1 MRGSLMIALRRWT
14 STPDAET
21 DFDKSSPRSEEL
33 STGEAPPASGT
44 DDPVAD
50 TLFTSARPDVS
61 APRLAAGGKPGAA
74 LGRPTWESSGL
85 GPPVS
90 PPPGAPLGGVT
101 VGGGCGLPL
110 GGVTV
115 GGGC

>member
-1 MRGSLMIALRRWT
+1 PPEARTGF
-14 STPDAET
+14 AEGRPRPEEW
-21 DFDKSSPRSEEL
+21 SP
-33 STGEAPPASGT
+33 GEGPPASGT
-44 DDPVAD
+44 DAPVAD

-61 APRLAAGGKPGAA
+61 APRLAAGGNPGAA
-74 LGRPTWESSGL
+74 LGRPTCESSGL